1 MQTRLIH
8 LVGEEKIQL
17 CVRGYTLSLLL
28 AFPKDLCRSKLF
40 PKGSGTQVPDPVA
53 PLHRCCGK
61 TRQSKRL
68 LSILIVQSR
77 VSGNLL
83 SYLFI

>member
-8 LVGEEKIQL
+8 LGEEKIQL

-28 AFPKDLCRSKLF
+28 AFWKDLGCSKLI
-40 PKGSGTQVPDPVA
+40 PKGSGTQVSDPVA
-53 PLHRCCGK
+53 PLRPCCGK

-68 LSILIVQSR
+68 LCVCDL
-77 VSGNLL
+77 NLQ
-83 SYLFI
+83 